1 MVSKE
6 RIFEIL
12 EKGRPN
18 DPMSIGCDV
27 FLSVL
32 IIINVIAVCLETV
45 EALNTAYRSTFQ
57 FIEIVSVIIFAGE
70 YGLRIWSRPVP
81 AASGFLASQK
91 PRLAYVFSFSGIIDL
106 LAILPTILAPLMPG
120 VDLRWIRFL
129 RIMRL
134 LKFSRYNSALE
145 DLIIAIKS
153 EIRSFIAAVYLLVL
167 AIFISSALIYVLERD
182 IQPEHFGSMPSAMW
196 WTIVTLTT
204 VGYGDV
210 VPVTVFGKVIATL
223 TAFSGV
229 CVVALITGI
238 VASSFNNQM
247 TIRRN
252 QVEAEVHS
260 ALSDGIITTDEQQ
273 SIKELC
279 AQLNISESD
288 AAVIIDYVSK
298 DRE

>member
-18 DPMSIGCDV
+18 DPMSIGCDI

-45 EALNTAYRSTFQ
+45 EALNTAYRSTFH
-57 FIEIVSVIIFAGE
+57 FIEIVSVIIFSIE

-81 AASGFLASQK
+81 VASGFFASQK
-91 PRLAYVFSFSGIIDL
+91 PRLAYIFSFSGIIDL

-145 DLIIAIKS
+145 DLIIAVKS

-252 QVEAEVHS
+252 QVEAEVNS
-260 ALSDGIITTDEQQ
+260 ALSDGIISSDEQQ
-273 SIKELC
+273 SIRQLC
-279 AQLNISESD
+279 EQLNISESD

-298 DRE
+298 ERE

>member
-12 EKGRPN
+12 EKGRAN

-57 FIEIVSVIIFAGE
+57 FIEIVSVIIFSIE

-91 PRLAYVFSFSGIIDL
+91 PRLAYIFSFSGIIDL

-145 DLIIAIKS
+145 DLIIAVKS
-153 EIRSFIAAVYLLVL
+153 EIRSFIAALYLLVL
-167 AIFISSALIYVLERD
+167 AVFISSALIYVLERD

-210 VPVTVFGKVIATL
+210 VPVTVLGKVIATL

-252 QVEAEVHS
+252 QVEAEVNS

-279 AQLNISESD
+279 EQLNISESD

>member
-1 MVSKE
+1 M
-6 RIFEIL
+6 
-12 EKGRPN
+12 
-18 DPMSIGCDV
+18 
-27 FLSVL
+27 L

-57 FIEIVSVIIFAGE
+57 FIEIVSVIIFSVE

-81 AASGFLASQK
+81 AASGFSPRRA
-91 PRLAYVFSFSGIIDL
+91 RLAYIFSFSGIIDL

-145 DLIIAIKS
+145 DLIIAVKS
-153 EIRSFIAAVYLLVL
+153 EIRSFIAALYLLVL
-167 AIFISSALIYVLERD
+167 AVFISSALIYVLEQD
-182 IQPEHFGSMPSAMW
+182 IQPEHFSSMPSAMW

-229 CVVALITGI
+229 CVVALI
-238 VASSFNNQM
+238 
-247 TIRRN
+247 
-252 QVEAEVHS
+252 QVSLPLVS
-260 ALSDGIITTDEQQ
+260 TT
-273 SIKELC
+273 
-279 AQLNISESD
+279 
-288 AAVIIDYVSK
+288 
-298 DRE
+298 R